1 MISLAWKNV
10 KTNFKNYG
18 IYLLTLTFSV
28 ALFYAFNSIESQK
41 VLLNL
46 NDNMQT
52 MFQHMSTVVHSLSI
66 VLAFILSFLFIYM
79 NQYFIRERAKEFAI
93 YLTLGISK
101 RKLSLLLTLET
112 LFMGA
117 VSLVAGLGLGFLLS
131 QLLAVLSSHLLQ
143 MSYSHF
149 QFIFSKDSF
158 LTTILLFS
166 CLFLSILLFNFL
178 SLRKITIRSLMNQN
192 KEVKPIKMKAPFW
205 LWLSVG
211 VGFVLLIGDISFVF
225 LFPVEQTLSYFPWV
239 LGSGILATIF
249 LFIGAIPLLLQKIQR
264 TNWYYKG
271 THTFLIRQWIYQYK
285 ESLGTLITVTLVL
298 FFSIAALATGLGLN
312 SAMNQALN
320 FSDRFPVSGEGIETA
335 KFLQKSP
342 LTKKALD
349 DITYIPYYHNKDW
362 SYSFF
367 VKEDKVADA
376 KKINS
381 YLFSNQGEYNQ
392 VSIIPLS
399 KYNQAQNMVQGQ
411 KISLSKHQ
419 YALVSDMSN
428 LNSLWNTQKEITWK
442 GKVYQSKK
450 EVYRGNIKNMTS
462 NVTTLLVVFPDE
474 ALMNEK
480 VTWMSTVAKI
490 KNEKEY
496 HKLQQSIDH
505 LPGDQKYIIQL
516 DSKKEIREG
525 ALSLGFIIS
534 FLAIYV
540 GVLLTF
546 STVTILSVQQLTNI
560 NKTKYRYQLLQKLGV
575 SDKESKKT
583 LYMQIRMSFLCPLFV
598 SLIYVAIAYPFIIK
612 ILSVMDL
619 ASFNFKIQFLFA
631 LLILILI
638 YYLYY
643 FLTKS
648 FAWKNVKEQ
657 KRT

>member
-1 MISLAWKNV
+1 
-10 KTNFKNYG
+10 
-18 IYLLTLTFSV
+18 
-28 ALFYAFNSIESQK
+28 
-41 VLLNL
+41 
-46 NDNMQT
+46 
-52 MFQHMSTVVHSLSI
+52 
-66 VLAFILSFLFIYM
+66 
-79 NQYFIRERAKEFAI
+79 
-93 YLTLGISK
+93 
-101 RKLSLLLTLET
+101 
-112 LFMGA
+112 
-117 VSLVAGLGLGFLLS
+117 
-131 QLLAVLSSHLLQ
+131 
-143 MSYSHF
+143 
-149 QFIFSKDSF
+149 
-158 LTTILLFS
+158 
-166 CLFLSILLFNFL
+166 
-178 SLRKITIRSLMNQN
+178 
-192 KEVKPIKMKAPFW
+192 
-205 LWLSVG
+205 
-211 VGFVLLIGDISFVF
+211 
-225 LFPVEQTLSYFPWV
+225 
-239 LGSGILATIF
+239 
-249 LFIGAIPLLLQKIQR
+249 
-264 TNWYYKG
+264 
-271 THTFLIRQWIYQYK
+271 
-285 ESLGTLITVTLVL
+285 
-298 FFSIAALATGLGLN
+298 
-312 SAMNQALN
+312 
-320 FSDRFPVSGEGIETA
+320 
-335 KFLQKSP
+335 
-342 LTKKALD
+342 
-349 DITYIPYYHNKDW
+349 
-362 SYSFF
+362 
-367 VKEDKVADA
+367 
-376 KKINS
+376 
-381 YLFSNQGEYNQ
+381 
-392 VSIIPLS
+392 
-399 KYNQAQNMVQGQ
+399 
-411 KISLSKHQ
+411 
-419 YALVSDMSN
+419 
-428 LNSLWNTQKEITWK
+428 
-442 GKVYQSKK
+442 
-450 EVYRGNIKNMTS
+450 MTS

-474 ALMNEK
+474 ALTNEK